1 MNQTV
6 WRKSWCGVWMLL
18 LVVVGPASG
27 QSNSALQFVRDA
39 WTEQQGLP
47 SNSIHKFLKT
57 SDGYLWIGTQEGIA
71 RFDGVNF
78 TRWNDRRH
86 YANRN
91 LNVFA
96 LCESRD
102 GSIWFGTRGG
112 LNRLKDG
119 VITNFTEKDGLLSE
133 YIKDVRED
141 LRGVVWIATNKGLC
155 SYSNGQFKTHPLV
168 LGQVNK
174 PGESEEND
182 ANTLLTRRDGSL
194 WVGTKNGVLSVKE
207 ERLTALTTRDGLL
220 SNDIS
225 NLYEDHLGNLWI
237 SSKGGIN
244 LFKNGQL
251 TSFTTADG
259 LLSNDVRAITED
271 LTGRLWVATDNG
283 VNYRVNGEWFSYSM
297 QEGLPANEA
306 SDIHADAEGSI
317 WIGTD
322 TDGLARLRPAR
333 INVLNTHQELQGH
346 RTLALL
352 QARNGSQWIGLGD
365 GRGLGHLRD
374 GKLTI
379 YTTQDGLPDN
389 TVIALHEARDGSLW
403 IGTRL
408 GLGRLRNGRFASWKK
423 LNAPRGDWLLDDHI
437 FSITED
443 RMWFGTGYGLT
454 YFKNDQFKTYLMS
467 DGLPHNNIRAV
478 LSARDGSLW
487 AATYR
492 GGLSRFQNGRF
503 TNYTT
508 AHGLSVNYLR
518 RLYEDKEGTL
528 WIGTNGGG
536 LNQFKNGKI
545 TSFTTAQG
553 LADDQVVQILE
564 DDYGFLWVASLRSI
578 MRYPKKQFE
587 EFAAGKIRMLT
598 PITSGVSEGLPTG
611 GITSGAQ
618 PVGIKTPD
626 GKLWF
631 SGGKGLVWLNA
642 KEFKTNT
649 LIPPVFI
656 EQIIVDKKV
665 LPAPAT
671 SVTIPPGSR
680 DLEFHFSCLSMLV
693 PGNVKFK
700 YKLIGFDQDWVDAG
714 TRRTAYYTNIPPGEY
729 QFKVI
734 ACNNDGGWNTSGAT
748 INLELKPRF
757 YQTTWFFYS
766 AAILL
771 SALIFGGYKWRV
783 RQLVRSEKLL
793 TERIEERTNELQ
805 CEVSERQQAI
815 LALIESEGKYHALFN
830 QVADPVFIFD
840 QVTHCF
846 LDFNDSAIRV
856 YGYSADE
863 LRTMT
868 PFALLPPEDFEI
880 VQQNIDATNF
890 HQPNSYVHV
899 TKDQRRLVVEIISN
913 QIEYQGHPAWISIV
927 RDITTRKLVEV
938 ELQRAKNAAEEA
950 SRAKSDFLANMSHE
964 IRTPMNAVIGMT
976 SLLLDTPLEAEQRDF
991 VETVRSSSETLLT
1004 LINDILDFSKIESRK
1019 LDIEH
1024 HPFDLRACIED
1035 ALDLFVLKVA
1045 EKQIDLAADIPPS
1058 VPQHIL
1064 GDVTRLRQI
1073 IVNLVSNAVKFT
1085 SDGEILLTVNATPL
1099 TAANHYE
1106 LQFAVRDT
1114 GIGIPADKVERLFQS
1129 FTQADSST
1137 TRKFG
1142 GTGLGLAISKQ
1153 LCELMGGKMWI
1164 ESVEGV
1170 GTTFFFT
1177 IVTEAI
1183 ALSDSTP
1190 LDDPGDCQLAGKRLL
1205 IVEDNPAHQK
1215 IFQQLVGSWGCQI
1228 VMTNSGDEALAH
1240 LRQGEVF
1247 DAALIDVRLPG
1258 MDGLSLARTMYQT
1271 AELRALPVVIASGI
1285 GRQNINTLQKEIHL
1299 AAWLNKPIKASSLY
1313 NALVGVFAQQ
1323 PPPITSSEP
1332 QPAAPTVRHAIS
1344 VLLAEDNVVNQ
1355 KVAVR
1360 QLEKLGYRA
1369 DVVANGKELLASLR
1383 RQLYDVVLTDV
1394 QMPEMDG
1401 LEAARIICQEWEPER
1416 RPYLIAMTANAMK
1429 QDRDECLAAG
1439 MNDYVSKPVRLDELQ
1454 SALERGTQS
1463 KKMAGKRDSLQET
1476 IFRETIVVK

>member
-1 MNQTV
+1 MNQSV
-6 WRKSWCGVWMLL
+6 WRKTWCGAWMLL
-18 LVVVGPASG
+18 FVVVTTAFG
-27 QSNSALQFVRDA
+27 QSNSAPQFVRDV

-47 SNSIHKFLKT
+47 SNSVHKFLKT
-57 SDGYLWIGTQEGIA
+57 NDSYLWIGTQEGIA

-78 TRWNDRRH
+78 TRWNDRH
-86 YANRN
+86 QYANRN
-91 LNVFA
+91 LNVTA
-96 LCESRD
+96 MCESRD

-119 VITNFTEKDGLLSE
+119 QITHFIEKDGMLGESV
-133 YIKDVRED
+133 KDVRED
-141 LRGVVWIATNKGLC
+141 LRGMLWIATDKGLC
-155 SYSNGQFKTHPLV
+155 SYSNGQFKSHPLS
-168 LGQVNK
+168 LAQFSEKDIDVN
-174 PGESEEND
+174 
-182 ANTLLTRRDGSL
+182 ALLTRRDGSL
-194 WVGTKNGVLSVKE
+194 WIGTPNGVVSLKE
-207 ERLTALTTRDGLL
+207 ERLTLFTVRDGLL
-220 SNDIS
+220 SNQITS
-225 NLYEDHLGNLWI
+225 LYEDRLGNLWI
-237 SSKGGIN
+237 GSKGGIN
-244 LFKNGQL
+244 QFKEGQL
-251 TSFTTADG
+251 TSFTPADG
-259 LLSNDVRAITED
+259 LLSDDVRAITED
-271 LTGRLWVATDNG
+271 ITGRLWVATDKG
-283 VNYRVNGEWFSYSM
+283 VNYRLNGVWFRYSM
-297 QEGLPANEA
+297 QEGLPANEV

-317 WIGTD
+317 WVGTD

-333 INVLNTHQELQGH
+333 LNVLNTHQELQGH

-352 QARNGSQWIGLGD
+352 QARDGSQWIGLGD
-365 GRGLGHLRD
+365 ELGLGHLKE
-374 GKLTI
+374 GNLTI

-389 TVIALHEARDGSLW
+389 TVIALHEAKDGSLW

-408 GLGRLRNGRFASWKK
+408 GLGRLRDGRFAAWKK
-423 LNAPRGDWLLDDHI
+423 MNAPRGDWLLDDHI
-437 FSITED
+437 YAITED
-443 RMWFGTGYGLT
+443 RQGGMWFGTGYGLT
-454 YFKNDQFKTYLMS
+454 YLKDEHFKTYLMS

-478 LSARDGSLW
+478 LSARDGCLW

-508 AHGLSVNYLR
+508 AQGLSVNYLR
-518 RLYEDKEGTL
+518 TLFEDKEGTL

-536 LNQFKNGKI
+536 LNQLRNGKI
-545 TSFTTAQG
+545 ASFTTAQG

-564 DDYGFLWVASLRSI
+564 DDYGFLWVASLRGI
-578 MRYPKKQFE
+578 TRYAKKQFE
-587 EFAAGKIRMLT
+587 EFATGKLKMLT
-598 PITSGVSEGLPTG
+598 PIFSGVPEGLPTG
-611 GITSGAQ
+611 GLTSNAQ
-618 PVGIKTPD
+618 PVGIKSPD
-626 GKLWF
+626 GRLWF

-642 KEFKTNT
+642 KEFTTNT

-656 EQIIVDKKV
+656 EKIIVDKNV
-665 LPAPAT
+665 LSAAT
-671 SVTIPPGSR
+671 NYVIPPGSR

-700 YKLIGFDQDWVDAG
+700 YKLIGFDHDWVDAD
-714 TRRTAYYTNIPPGEY
+714 TRRTAYYTNVPPGEY

-734 ACNNDGGWNTSGAT
+734 ACNNDGGWNTTGAT

-757 YQTTWFFYS
+757 YQTTWFFCGVMV
-766 AAILL
+766 ALI
-771 SALIFGGYKWRV
+771 ALIFGGYKWRI
-783 RQLVRSEKLL
+783 RQLVTSEKLL
-793 TERIEERTNELQ
+793 TERIEARTAELQ
-805 CEVSERQQAI
+805 VEISERQQAN
-815 LALIESEGKYHALFN
+815 LALKESESKYRALFN

-840 QVTHCF
+840 QTTHHF

-868 PFALLPPEDFEI
+868 PFALHPPEDFEY
-880 VQQNIDATNF
+880 VQQNIDVPNF
-890 HQPNSYVHV
+890 EQANTYIHV
-899 TKDQRRLVVEIISN
+899 TKDQRRMAVEILSN
-913 QIEYQGHPAWISIV
+913 QIEYQGQPAWISIV
-927 RDITTRKLVEV
+927 RDITERKLVEA
-938 ELQRAKNAAEEA
+938 ELQRAKDAAEEA

-976 SLLLDTPLEAEQRDF
+976 SLLLDTPLETEQRDF
-991 VETVRSSSETLLT
+991 VETVRSSGETLLT

-1045 EKQIDLAADIPPS
+1045 EKHLDLAADIPPA
-1058 VPQHIL
+1058 VPQNIL

-1085 SDGEILLTVNATPL
+1085 SNGEILLTVNATPL
-1099 TAANHYE
+1099 AANQYE

-1114 GIGIPADKVERLFQS
+1114 GIGIPADKVGRLFQS

-1183 ALSDSTP
+1183 ALPDSAT
-1190 LDDPGDCQLAGKRLL
+1190 LDDPGALRLAGKRLL

-1215 IFQQLVGSWGCQI
+1215 IFQQLLGSWGCQT
-1228 VMTNSGDEALAH
+1228 VMTSSGDEALAR
-1240 LRQGEVF
+1240 LQESGPF

-1258 MDGLSLARTMYQT
+1258 MDGLTLARTMYQT
-1271 AELRALPVVIASGI
+1271 AAMCALPVVIASGI
-1285 GRQNINTLQKEIHL
+1285 GRQNISALQKEIHL

-1323 PPPITSSEP
+1323 PQPIAPSLSEP
-1332 QPAAPTVRHAIS
+1332 QPTAPPVHHTIS

-1369 DVVANGKELLASLR
+1369 DVVANGRELLASLR
-1383 RQLYDVVLTDV
+1383 RQLYDIVLTDV

-1401 LEAARIICQEWEPER
+1401 LEAARIICQEWEPEC

-1429 QDRDECLAAG
+1429 EDRDECLAAG
-1439 MNDYVSKPVRLDELQ
+1439 MNDYVSKPVRLAELQ
-1454 SALERGTQS
+1454 TALERG
-1463 KKMAGKRDSLQET
+1463 LQHKAQP
-1476 IFRETIVVK
+1476 V